1 MNYLFMTDAY
11 YPKPSANGNCV
22 REIVKNLR
30 KRGHRV
36 FTISWEEDCQIQENT
51 DDYTIKTWYV
61 LRTPSVYLK
70 SNVKKKLISLGGAIS
85 HNLSP
90 VSYWSYVRQ
99 YLKIAKTIIKETDIH
114 CIICAQ
120 FPFEAVCAGYI
131 LKKRHPN
138 LRFMTYELDYFSE
151 ASEGNLPTFI
161 YRFRKIIY
169 KTWYRKIY
177 KLTAR
182 VLYMEPHKLNY
193 ERENYYG
200 FKEKFFGI
208 FPPLL
213 LDLELRTDQT
223 ERFEYQKVMKSH
235 SNIKML
241 YSGVLLV
248 NVRPP
253 ISCCRILAICNN
265 SIPLHC
271 DFFSR
276 GDYEDFL
283 VEQAQRFPG
292 VFHPNGYVSQKE
304 LAECIRNTD
313 VLLSIGNSVS
323 EMLPSKIFSY
333 MTYQKPII
341 HFSQQEKDM
350 AADILKY
357 YPYALV
363 IPDNISDYEAA
374 KRIVE
379 FIQQFH
385 TKHMLDYKT
394 LLKKFEKCTPD
405 YTADIIEMCR

>member
-11 YPKPSANGNCV
+11 YPKPSANGNCI

-61 LRTPSVYLK
+61 LKTPSVYLK
-70 SNVKKKLISLGGAIS
+70 SNAKKKLVSLGGAIS

-99 YLKIAKTIIKETDIH
+99 YLKVAETIIKKVNIH
-114 CIICAQ
+114 CVICAQ
-120 FPFEAVCAGYI
+120 FPFEAICAGYI

-151 ASEGNLPTFI
+151 ASEGKLPMFI

-169 KTWYRKIY
+169 RAWYRRIY
-177 KLTAR
+177 KLTECI
-182 VLYMEPHKLNY
+182 LYMEPHKKNY

-200 FKEKFFGI
+200 FKKKFIGI

-213 LDLELRTDQT
+213 NIESKIDVT
-223 ERFEYQKVMKSH
+223 ERFDCQKAIKAHAS
-235 SNIKML
+235 IKML
-241 YSGVLLV
+241 YSGVLLEH
-248 NVRPP
+248 VRQPFT
-253 ISCCRILAICNN
+253 CCRILEICKD
-265 SIPLHC
+265 SLPLYC

-283 VEQAQRFPG
+283 AEQEKRFPE
-292 VFHPNGYVSQKE
+292 VFHSNGYVPQKE
-304 LAECIRNTD
+304 LAEHIRNAD

-333 MTYQKPII
+333 MSYQKPII
-341 HFSQQEKDM
+341 HFSQQDDDM
-350 AADILKY
+350 AGDILKY
-357 YPYALV
+357 YSYALV
-363 IPDNISDYEAA
+363 IPNNISDYEAA
-374 KRIVE
+374 ERIVE

-394 LLKKFEKCTPD
+394 LLKRFEKCTPD
-405 YTADIIEMCR
+405 YAADIIEMYR